1 MSEEN
6 NVMDLDSEENIIEL
20 EDMDGNKQE
29 FEFLDYL
36 EYKSKN
42 YVVLLPLDDD
52 STVVILE
59 AKPLDD
65 ELEQYIPL
73 ESDDLLQEIFAE
85 FKRRNAD
92 LYDFD

>member
-6 NVMDLDSEENIIEL
+6 NVMDLDAEENIIEL
-20 EDMDGNKQE
+20 EDTEGNKAS
-29 FEFLDYL
+29 FEFLDYFD
-36 EYKSKN
+36 YQSKS
-42 YVVLLPLDDD
+42 YVALLPLDDD

-65 ELEQYIPL
+65 ELEQYVPL
-73 ESDDLLQEIFAE
+73 ESDELLQEVFAE
-85 FKRRNAD
+85 FKRRNAE

>member
-1 MSEEN
+1 MSEEK
-6 NVMDLDSEENIIEL
+6 NVMDLDAEENIIEL
-20 EDMDGNKQE
+20 EDMEGNKQP

-36 EYKSKN
+36 EYQGKS

-59 AKPLDD
+59 AVPLDD

-73 ESDDLLQEIFAE
+73 ESDDLLQEVFAE

>member
-6 NVMDLDSEENIIEL
+6 NVMDLDAEENIIEL
-20 EDMDGNKQE
+20 EDMEGNKAS

-36 EYKSKN
+36 EYQGKN

-65 ELEQYIPL
+65 ELEQYVPL

>member
-6 NVMDLDSEENIIEL
+6 NVMDLDAEENIIEL
-20 EDMDGNKQE
+20 EDMDGNKQS

-36 EYKSKN
+36 EYQGRN

-65 ELEQYIPL
+65 ELEQYVPL
-73 ESDDLLQEIFAE
+73 ESDELLEEIFAE

>member
-6 NVMDLDSEENIIEL
+6 NVMDLDAEENIIEL
-20 EDMDGNKQE
+20 EDMDGNKQP

-36 EYKSKN
+36 DYKGKS

-59 AKPLDD
+59 AVPLDD

-73 ESDDLLQEIFAE
+73 DNDDLLQEVFAE
-85 FKRRNAD
+85 FKRRNEE

>member
-6 NVMDLDSEENIIEL
+6 NVMDLDAEENIIEL
-20 EDMDGNKQE
+20 EDMDGNKQS

-36 EYKSKN
+36 DYKGKS

-65 ELEQYIPL
+65 ELEQYVPL
-73 ESDDLLQEIFAE
+73 ENDELLEEVFAE
-85 FKRRNAD
+85 FKRRNEE
-92 LYDFD
+92 LYDFE